1 MVDFSPLNT
10 LRRVVGAVPAPDPT
24 TLGRFQ
30 LRRLL
35 GQGAQAKVW
44 LGFDPRLEREVA
56 IKVMLP
62 LPEGGSG
69 TVNQWLQEARSVS
82 RLTHP
87 NIVPVFEADVQDQQ
101 TYMVFEYVPGQ
112 TLAQQL
118 TAQGPMPATQA
129 LAVMQDVLSALVAAH
144 ASGVVHRDLKPSN
157 VLMDGS
163 GRARVM
169 DFGIAAHIN
178 VEQAGAA
185 EVEVA
190 GSPAYMAPE
199 AVRGEAVTPLMDIY
213 GAGLMLGEL
222 LRGKPLRT
230 GRDLQSALYKAAHE
244 PLQLPAD
251 LQQRLDDPMRAVL
264 MRATAFEA
272 SQRYPNAQVF
282 LEALRELTEKKR
294 TAQIADVPTGGA
306 KNSTLEF
313 LLRRMRNKS
322 DFPALSESVV
332 RIQSMATSEKES
344 VNSVT
349 NEILKDVALTNK
361 LLRLV
366 NSAHYA
372 RGSSIGTVSRAVSL
386 VGFNGI
392 RNMALSLVLLEHMQ
406 DKHNAHLL
414 KEEFVRGLMAGSI
427 AAELGS
433 TSAESEEAFIGALFQ
448 NLGRMLSQFYFPEE
462 AASIRALVHD
472 PRQPV
477 SEETASTRVLGMSFE
492 ALGLGVSKAWGLP
505 ETLQHCIVKPAG
517 DPPTQVLKD
526 SRARLRWSARAANE
540 MADAMLGAD
549 PRVVEAHLVQ
559 AGNRYG
565 KVLGMSPEQV
575 QAATVVARKK
585 LNDLSHAM
593 ELSVRPESPASNLL
607 KAAAQ
612 AAKASAVLLP
622 DDHDTLH
629 ATELEATQV
638 IDVSRA
644 NAVPTMPVTAIATV
658 ATTPKSGHITATLAA
673 GIQDITNAMVEDF
686 RLSDV
691 LRMILEAM
699 YRALDFHRVIFCMR
713 DTKTDTLTG
722 RFGLGPGVEGVVK
735 SFSVPMNAPG
745 LPDLFAT
752 ICTKGADTLISDASD
767 ARIAQHLPTWYKK
780 NYNAPTFLILPL
792 LLKGRPFGMIYADKA
807 EQGGLVL
814 DEKELAM
821 LRTLRNQAVMA
832 FRQAG

>member
-1 MVDFSPLNT
+1 LADFSPLAT
-10 LRRVVGAVPAPDPT
+10 LKRAVGATPADPA

-44 LGFDPRLEREVA
+44 LAFDPRLEREVA

-62 LPEGGSG
+62 VQESG
-69 TVNQWLQEARSVS
+69 TGAVNQWLQEARSVS
-82 RLTHP
+82 RLTHS

-101 TYMVFEYVPGQ
+101 PYMVFEYVPGQ

-118 TAQGPMPATQA
+118 AAQGPMPALQA
-129 LAVMQDVLSALVAAH
+129 AAVMQDVLSALVVAH

-157 VLMDGS
+157 VLMDSS
-163 GRARVM
+163 GHARVM
-169 DFGIAAHIN
+169 DFGIAARFDPG
-178 VEQAGAA
+178 QAQAT

-213 GAGLMLGEL
+213 SAGLMLGEL

-230 GRDLQSALYKAAHE
+230 GRDLQSALHKAASE
-244 PLQLPAD
+244 PLPVPAD
-251 LQQRLDDPMRAVL
+251 LQQRLDDPLRAIL
-264 MRATAFEA
+264 LRATAFEA
-272 SQRYPNAQVF
+272 SQRYPSAQVF
-282 LEALRELTEKKR
+282 QEALRDWASQQRAAQTT
-294 TAQIADVPTGGA
+294 TAMVTDSG
-306 KNSTLEF
+306 KNNSTLEF

-344 VNSVT
+344 IHSVT

-366 NSAHYA
+366 NSAHYS

-406 DKHNAHLL
+406 DKTNAHLL
-414 KEEFVRGLMAGSI
+414 REEFVRALMAGAI
-427 AAELGS
+427 ASELGN
-433 TSAESEEAFIGALFQ
+433 TTAEGEEAFIGALFQ

-462 AASIRALVHD
+462 AANIRALVND
-472 PRQPV
+472 PRHPV
-477 SEETASTRVLGMSFE
+477 TEEAASTSVLGMSFE
-492 ALGLGVSKAWGLP
+492 ALGMGVSKAWGLP
-505 ETLQHCIVKPAG
+505 DSIQRCIARPAG
-517 DPPTQVLKD
+517 DPPAQPPKDAQV
-526 SRARLRWSARAANE
+526 RLRWSTRAANE
-540 MADAMLGAD
+540 MADAMLHAD
-549 PRVVEAHLVQ
+549 PHVVDTRLAAV
-559 AGNRYG
+559 NKRYG
-565 KVLGMSPEQV
+565 RALGMSAEHL
-575 QAATVVARKK
+575 QAATGVARKK
-585 LNDLSHAM
+585 LAELANAM
-593 ELSVRPESPASNLL
+593 DLSVRPESPASHLL
-607 KAAAQ
+607 KPPG
-612 AAKASAVLLP
+612 VLPQTHVEYALG
-622 DDHDTLH
+622 DHDTLD
-629 ATELEATQV
+629 ASELQATQV
-638 IDVSRA
+638 MAAPTPVA
-644 NAVPTMPVTAIATV
+644 AAAAVAVAAVTPVAARTD
-658 ATTPKSGHITATLAA
+658 HISQTLAA

-686 RLSDV
+686 KLSDV

-713 DTKTDTLTG
+713 DTKIDTLTG

-735 SFSVPMNAPG
+735 AFSVPMAATAV
-745 LPDLFAT
+745 PDLFAT
-752 ICTKGADTLISDASD
+752 ICNKGADTLISDASD
-767 ARIAQHLPTWYKK
+767 PRIVQRLPGWYKRF
-780 NYNAPTFLILPL
+780 YNAPTFLILPL
-792 LLKGRPFGMIYADKA
+792 LLKGRPFGMIYADKNL
-807 EQGGLVL
+807 QGGLVL